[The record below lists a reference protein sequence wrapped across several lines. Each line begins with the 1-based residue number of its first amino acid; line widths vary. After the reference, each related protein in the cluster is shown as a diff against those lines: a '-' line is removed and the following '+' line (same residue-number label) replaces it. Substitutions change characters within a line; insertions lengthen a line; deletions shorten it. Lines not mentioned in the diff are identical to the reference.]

1 MRLLESGKIPAQR
14 LTNYAHTI
22 VTRILVLDSVYL
34 NGNSAV
40 LVAVRR
46 TPSYEMVPQA
56 ETESI
61 LVGSV
66 SLNMDRSKSVGRRHF
81 DTDLHTILFET
92 VKPMDMH
99 IGEMYDL

>member
-1 MRLLESGKIPAQR
+1 
-14 LTNYAHTI
+14 
-22 VTRILVLDSVYL
+22 
-34 NGNSAV
+34 
-40 LVAVRR
+40 
-46 TPSYEMVPQA
+46 MVPQA
-56 ETESI
+56 ETESL

-92 VKPMDMH
+92 IKPMEMH